1 MQPPQQHQ
9 HWSSGVYTYLDTFL
23 RGICGSCRINTHQA
37 CSTTVGSY
45 MHAWIDSG
53 DFATS
58 SEPLA
63 STEVGTSATPVA
75 KTAPGPSPSGP
86 VQLDNVKNIR
96 DLCTVRDANIKP
108 GRVYRTGYLSKA
120 SKADVSFSSS
130 LITRQE
136 HPQTRQTKNIW
147 VMGL

>member
-1 MQPPQQHQ
+1 MQHAPRLI
-9 HWSSGVYTYLDTFL
+9 YACLD
-23 RGICGSCRINTHQA
+23 R
-37 CSTTVGSY
+37 
-45 MHAWIDSG
+45 DSG

-75 KTAPGPSPSGP
+75 KSSPGPSASGP

-120 SKADVSFSSS
+120 SKADVSGFFSI
-130 LITRQE
+130 ITRKE
-136 HPQTRQTKNIW
+136 HLQTIQTKKMWGGWLMKGANICAAW
-147 VMGL
+147 LTD